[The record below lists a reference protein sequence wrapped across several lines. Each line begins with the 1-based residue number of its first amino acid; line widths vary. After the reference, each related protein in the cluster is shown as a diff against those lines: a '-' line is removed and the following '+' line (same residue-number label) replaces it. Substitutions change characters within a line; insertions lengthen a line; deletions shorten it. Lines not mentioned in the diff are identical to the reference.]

1 MPQVELILI
10 LVKNNPSI
18 LYGLYRPMRITH
30 NMSSCSCGESHEA
43 PTEEIVEAEKSE
55 ALDEPVEET
64 SLDKHEELYK
74 DMEQTLAKLKEV
86 MAYLEE
92 MAGEEKAEEE
102 EEEEAEPEEEAE
114 EEEKAEEEMEEEE
127 EEEEEDEEKSVAEK
141 AEDLHKSIT
150 TLKKYGINIYSG
162 KKATPAPA
170 KTDSPKVETIDY
182 NNVQKSFEELEALYD
197 GGM

>member
-1 MPQVELILI
+1 
-10 LVKNNPSI
+10 
-18 LYGLYRPMRITH
+18 
-30 NMSSCSCGESHEA
+30 MSECTCGTSHEA

-102 EEEEAEPEEEAE
+102 EASLGSKDLREGD
-114 EEEKAEEEMEEEE
+114 
-127 EEEEEDEEKSVAEK
+127 EEEDEKKDKPIQSDDVTTKMPVEEEKE
-141 AEDLHKSIT
+141 
-150 TLKKYGINIYSG
+150 TLK
-162 KKATPAPA
+162 
-170 KTDSPKVETIDY
+170 EWY
-182 NNVQKSFEELEALYD
+182 NNQKFEALKKLWTK
-197 GGM
+197 

>member
-1 MPQVELILI
+1 
-10 LVKNNPSI
+10 
-18 LYGLYRPMRITH
+18 
-30 NMSSCSCGESHEA
+30 MSKCTCGDSHAA
-43 PTEEIVEAEKSE
+43 PADEEVIEAEKSE
-55 ALDEPVEET
+55 ALEEPIAE
-64 SLDKHEELYK
+64 LDKHEELYK

-114 EEEKAEEEMEEEE
+114 EEEKAEEEEEEE
-127 EEEEEDEEKSVAEK
+127 EEAEEDEEKSVAEK
-141 AEDLHKSIT
+141 ADDLHKSIT

-162 KKATPAPA
+162 KKATPSPA
-170 KTDSPKVETIDY
+170 KTNSPKVTKTDFNKVE
-182 NNVQKSFEELEALYD
+182 KSFDEIEALYD

>member
-1 MPQVELILI
+1 
-10 LVKNNPSI
+10 
-18 LYGLYRPMRITH
+18 
-30 NMSSCSCGESHEA
+30 MSKCTCGDSHAA
-43 PTEEIVEAEKSE
+43 PADEEVIEAEKSE
-55 ALDEPVEET
+55 ALEEPIAE
-64 SLDKHEELYK
+64 LDKHEELYK

-114 EEEKAEEEMEEEE
+114 EEEKAEEEEEE

-141 AEDLHKSIT
+141 ADDLHKSIT

-162 KKATPAPA
+162 KKATPSPA
-170 KTDSPKVETIDY
+170 KTNSPKVTKTDF
-182 NNVQKSFEELEALYD
+182 NNVEKSFDEIEALYD